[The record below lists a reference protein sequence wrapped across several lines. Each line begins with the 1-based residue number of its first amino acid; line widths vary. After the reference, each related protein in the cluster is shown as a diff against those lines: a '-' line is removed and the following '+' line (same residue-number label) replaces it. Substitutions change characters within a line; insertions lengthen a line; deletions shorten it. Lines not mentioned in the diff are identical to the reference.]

1 MPLLPYVE
9 LFSFGQDFAL
19 VIPRPS
25 FNQAATTLYG
35 GASENDLV
43 RLYEAQKLCVVRIQL
58 VGNLCSQISF
68 E

>member
-9 LFSFGQDFAL
+9 LFSLGQEFAL

-25 FNQAATTLYG
+25 FNQPGGNLYS

-43 RLYEAQKLCVVRIQL
+43 TFYVFEL
-58 VGNLCSQISF
+58 GSF
-68 E
+68 NC